1 MNYNLSN
8 IEEVLELVDYDYYT
22 NTSFL
27 LKDKF
32 SEDKVEYI
40 DNTFTELFEL
50 VFEKLRQYKYTH
62 PPFHEENVGDVFKIY
77 IKINY
82 VKYIIISQ
90 YGNAIRKYS
99 MQDIENKEALFYL
112 DMNTKDKSSEV
123 KLMGTGWYY

>member
-40 DNTFTELFEL
+40 DDTFTELFEL
-50 VFEKLRQYKYTH
+50 VFDKLRQYK
-62 PPFHEENVGDVFKIY
+62 
-77 IKINY
+77 
-82 VKYIIISQ
+82 
-90 YGNAIRKYS
+90 
-99 MQDIENKEALFYL
+99 
-112 DMNTKDKSSEV
+112 
-123 KLMGTGWYY
+123 